1 MTRAEVQANFRI
13 AGEIHSLLGDL
24 EQAEFHRPSPSI
36 RVDRLRTAML
46 FFDE

>member
-1 MTRAEVQANFRI
+1 MTRTEVQANFPI
-13 AGEIHSLLGDL
+13 AGEIHSLLGNL

-36 RVDRLRTAML
+36 QVDRLRTAVL